1 MATHDDSTDATVLP
15 DTPADG
21 ITPLQKMYSACA
33 GAVLTSLLTTPLDLV
48 KTRLQSQAPAAG
60 LPCEMVAAQLHQF
73 PRTPSP
79 LGALSKV
86 DVCFCTVP
94 SRRALT
100 CFWRASTMG
109 SNQLTPSTT
118 TAAALEFPAMG
129 QGPTTWTSPRPVEPR
144 PVLRG
149 TLDGVIQI
157 GRQEGFWGLWRG
169 LSPTLVMSV
178 PTTVIYF
185 VGYDHL
191 REQLGRI
198 FRERRRAD
206 LDQYTPFVSGAVA
219 RTLSA
224 TVISP
229 LELVRTRMQSSASH
243 NLTVVLKGLLTMT
256 RTLGITS
263 LWRGLTP
270 TLWRDVPFS
279 AIYWTVYERFK
290 RDLGEWCGH
299 STSLSRPLST
309 TEEFRISF
317 MSGAMSG
324 MLAATLTIPFDVAK
338 TRRQIDLAQRPTAQ
352 MESTL
357 ELMRRIVQHE
367 GVGALYRGLSAR
379 LIKVAPACAIMISS
393 YELGKRF
400 FDSSTFTRV

>member
-1 MATHDDSTDATVLP
+1 
-15 DTPADG
+15 
-21 ITPLQKMYSACA
+21 MYSACA

-48 KTRLQSQAPAAG
+48 KTRLQSQTSAG
-60 LPCEMVAAQLHQF
+60 LPCEMVTTQLHQF
-73 PRTPSP
+73 PRKPSP
-79 LGALSKV
+79 LGALYKV

-94 SRRALT
+94 SRRALN
-100 CFWRASTMG
+100 CIWRSSTTG
-109 SNQLTPSTT
+109 PNQLTATT
-118 TAAALEFPAMG
+118 ALEFPVMG
-129 QGPTTWTSPRPVEPR
+129 HGPTTWTSPHPVEPK

-157 GRQEGFWGLWRG
+157 GRQEGFWRLWRG

-191 REQLGRI
+191 REQLGRA
-198 FRERRRAD
+198 FRARRRLD
-206 LDQYTPFVSGAVA
+206 LLDQYTPFLAGAAA

-243 NLTVVLKGLLTMT
+243 NLSVVLKSLLTMT

-290 RDLGEWCGH
+290 RDLGEWC
-299 STSLSRPLST
+299 SQPSSLSRPLST

-317 MSGAMSG
+317 VSGALSG

-367 GVGALYRGLSAR
+367 GMGALYRGLSAR

-400 FDSSTFTRV
+400 FDPSISSFTRM